1 MAQPNSQE
9 NAGSPNF
16 GLHINK
22 KIKKI
27 TKSREFGHVKE
38 SLKALNTQKKWHTP
52 PTLTTNL
59 AGGDGGDGGDGG
71 GGEMAAG
78 RIYGQNLEASGNCQ

>member
-1 MAQPNSQE
+1 MCLWLDGFCNSECGCSKMAIAQKIAQPKSQE

-27 TKSREFGHVKE
+27 TKSREFGPV
-38 SLKALNTQKKWHTP
+38 T
-52 PTLTTNL
+52 
-59 AGGDGGDGGDGG
+59 
-71 GGEMAAG
+71 
-78 RIYGQNLEASGNCQ
+78 

>member
-22 KIKKI
+22 KIKK
-27 TKSREFGHVKE
+27 
-38 SLKALNTQKKWHTP
+38 SLKAESLVLLISHLKH
-52 PTLTTNL
+52 
-59 AGGDGGDGGDGG
+59 
-71 GGEMAAG
+71 
-78 RIYGQNLEASGNCQ
+78 

>member
-27 TKSREFGHVKE
+27 TKSREFGPV
-38 SLKALNTQKKWHTP
+38 
-52 PTLTTNL
+52 
-59 AGGDGGDGGDGG
+59 D
-71 GGEMAAG
+71 
-78 RIYGQNLEASGNCQ
+78 